1 MTMKEKIRIHV
12 EIVKSNERKLK
23 EWKEGKTMTYT
34 VEDYINFYEDLSNE
48 ELLDE
53 LIKYSGSPANKRYRA
68 LRILILD
75 KMEGEKK

>member
-1 MTMKEKIRIHV
+1 
-12 EIVKSNERKLK
+12 
-23 EWKEGKTMTYT
+23 MTYT

-53 LIKYSGSPANKRYRA
+53 LIKYSGSPASKRYRA

-75 KMEGEKK
+75 KMEGESK

>member
-1 MTMKEKIRIHV
+1 
-12 EIVKSNERKLK
+12 
-23 EWKEGKTMTYT
+23 MTYT

-53 LIKYSGSPANKRYRA
+53 LIRCSGSPASKRYRA

-75 KMEGEKK
+75 KMEGESK